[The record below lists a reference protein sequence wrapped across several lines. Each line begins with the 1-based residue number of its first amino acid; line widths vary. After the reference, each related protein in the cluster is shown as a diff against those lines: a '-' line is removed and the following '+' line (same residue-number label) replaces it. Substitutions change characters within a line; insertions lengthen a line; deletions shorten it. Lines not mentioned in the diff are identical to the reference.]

1 MRIGVDYT
9 AAVRQKAGIG
19 RYVRELFKHV
29 GKIDQRNFYLLLV
42 PRDATLHP
50 IPPNFR
56 YLRLPLS
63 ERLVYIFWQRL
74 RIPIPAEAF
83 TGRLA
88 LFHSPD
94 FVLPP
99 LALTPSIL
107 TIHDLSFLRLPE
119 CFTPNLLNYLSKAVP
134 RSIKRANLI
143 LADSGNTRKDLLELM
158 GLPPEKVEVL
168 YAGVGENFKPSD
180 GEKARTRYGL
190 PRRFIL
196 SLGTLE
202 PRKNFVRL
210 VRAFATVK
218 SNLKLGNDLKL
229 VIAGRMG
236 WLYNGV
242 FRAVEECGL
251 EGDVIFPG
259 YVEEEDLPS
268 LYSAAELFVYP
279 SLYEGFGLPPLEAMA
294 CGVPVVASEAPPL
307 PEILGDAALF
317 FSPYDEEG
325 MASAI
330 ERALLDDGLRRKLR
344 EKGFARSSLF
354 SWDKSARKL
363 LEIYQRLGEN
373 P

>member
-19 RYVRELFKHV
+19 RYVRELFRHV
-29 GKIDQRNFYLLLV
+29 GEIDQENFYILVV
-42 PRDATLHP
+42 PRDSALHP
-50 IPPNFR
+50 LPSNFR
-56 YLRLPLS
+56 YVRLPLT
-63 ERLVYIFWQRL
+63 ERMVYIFWQRL
-74 RIPIPAEAF
+74 KVPIPAEAF
-83 TGRLA
+83 TGPLN

-99 LALTPSIL
+99 LAFTPSIL

-119 CFTPNLLNYLSKAVP
+119 CFTANLLNYLSRAVP
-134 RSIKRANLI
+134 RSVRRADFI
-143 LADSGNTRKDLLELM
+143 LADSGNTLKDLVELM
-158 GLPPEKVEVL
+158 GVPSEKVEVL

-180 GEKARTRYGL
+180 GEKARVRYGL
-190 PRRFIL
+190 PQRFIL

-202 PRKNFVRL
+202 PRKNFPRL
-210 VRAFATVK
+210 IQAFALLK
-218 SNLKLGNDLKL
+218 ENLKPRNDLKL
-229 VIAGRMG
+229 VIAGRKG
-236 WLYNGV
+236 WLYDDI
-242 FRAVEECGL
+242 FKAVEECGL
-251 EGDVIFPG
+251 RGEVVFPG

-294 CGVPVVASEAPPL
+294 CGVPVAASEAPPL

-317 FSPYDEEG
+317 FPPRDVEA
-325 MASAI
+325 MASAM
-330 ERALLDDGLRRKLR
+330 EKALQDGELRRKLR

-363 LEIYQRLGEN
+363 LEIYQRLGKRS
-373 P
+373 

>member
-19 RYVRELFKHV
+19 RYARELFKHL
-29 GKIDQRNFYLLLV
+29 GKIDQQNFYILMV
-42 PRDATLHP
+42 PRDAALHP
-50 IPPNFR
+50 LPSNFR
-56 YLRLPLS
+56 YLRLPFS
-63 ERLVYIFWQRL
+63 ERLMYIFWQRL
-74 RIPIPAEAF
+74 RVPIPVEAF
-83 TGRLA
+83 TGPLR

-107 TIHDLSFLRLPE
+107 TIHDLSFLKLPE
-119 CFTPNLLNYLSKAVP
+119 CFTSNLLRYLSQAVP
-134 RSIKRANLI
+134 RSIKKADFI

-158 GLPPEKVEVL
+158 GVPLDKIEIL
-168 YAGVGENFKPSD
+168 YAGVGENFKPSN

-190 PRRFIL
+190 PQRFIL

-202 PRKNFVRL
+202 PRKNFPRL
-210 VRAFATVK
+210 IRAFAMLK
-218 SNLKLGNDLKL
+218 ENLKPGNDLKL
-229 VIAGRMG
+229 VIAGRKG
-236 WLYNGV
+236 WLFEV
-242 FRAVEECGL
+242 IFRAVEECGL
-251 EGDVIFPG
+251 EGEVIFPG

-307 PEILGDAALF
+307 PEVLGDAALF
-317 FSPYDEEG
+317 FSPYNVEA
-325 MASAI
+325 MASAM
-330 ERALLDDGLRRKLR
+330 EKALLDKELRRKLR
-344 EKGFARSSLF
+344 EKGFTQSSIF

-363 LEIYQRLGEN
+363 LEIYRRLGEN